1 MKTNLKINGIATITI
16 LLLSLH
22 ASAQTAEDALIIG
35 QNQYGGT
42 ARTISMGNAFTALGG
57 DLGSIAINP
66 AGSAVSGFSQVTL
79 SPGINISASRSRSTN
94 YYSGMR
100 VDQNKADFILPNVA
114 FNINFGTN
122 NSILKSF
129 NIGVVSNISN
139 TFTEQSVLGGRT
151 NESSYFGAQAQ
162 AATDW
167 RIEAAD
173 MEKSDC
179 YERYPFDLCLNYKA
193 FLYSPITGETNRYVG
208 ITENAEGPDAQGN
221 YNITMR
227 EGGMLKQS
235 WGREVTGSKNEYLFN
250 LGFNLIDKVFLG
262 ASIGLT
268 TFNRRYNDYFKEA
281 AMDPSRY
288 PASFTSSTG
297 VTYNTFWRDG
307 SYNYKISTSGT
318 GFYCKFGI
326 IYVPTP
332 WLRFG
337 AAIQLPSNMQITEN
351 YGASA
356 SSSFDNA
363 MFSSKVSTDNYQ
375 NKYSLRIP
383 MRANFGI
390 AGIIAKRFVL
400 SADYEFCP
408 YGDMVFQ
415 YNKVN
420 AEDWLQQNQSVKSSL
435 GMGHSLRFGAEARIN
450 SAFSARLGYILTS
463 NPSLNGVDSRNN
475 LPINHFAN
483 WGKHGENTASFG
495 LGFNSKGSFFADVA
509 VAARIFSTGF
519 FYPYDNMHDID
530 GRVVVR
536 APEYVID
543 RTLWTAVVT
552 LGWRF

>member
-1 MKTNLKINGIATITI
+1 MLLPLK
-16 LLLSLH
+16 S
-22 ASAQTAEDALIIG
+22 SAQTPEDALTIG
-35 QNQYGGT
+35 QNHYGGT
-42 ARTISMGNAFTALGG
+42 ARTIAMGNAFTALGG

-66 AGSAVSGFSQVTL
+66 AGSAVSGFSQITMT
-79 SPGINISASRSRSTN
+79 PGINISSSNSRSTN
-94 YYSGMR
+94 YYNGVR
-100 VDQNKADFILPNVA
+100 VDQNKAEFVLPNVA
-114 FNINFGTN
+114 FNINFGTG
-122 NSILKSF
+122 NSILKGF

-151 NESSYFGAQAQ
+151 NESSFFGAQAQ

-179 YERYPFDLCLNYKA
+179 YDRFPFDLCLNYKA

-227 EGGMLKQS
+227 EGGMLKQN
-235 WGREVTGSKNEYLFN
+235 WGREVSGSKNEYFVN

-268 TFNRRYNDYFKEA
+268 SFNRRYNDYFKEA
-281 AMDPSRY
+281 AVDPTRY
-288 PASFTSSTG
+288 PASFTNSSG
-297 VTYNTFWRDG
+297 VTYHTFWRDG
-307 SYNYKISTSGT
+307 SYNYNISMSGSS
-318 GFYCKFGI
+318 FYCKFGV

-337 AAIQLPSNMQITEN
+337 AAVQLPGNMQITEN

-356 SSSFDNA
+356 NSTFDNA
-363 MFSSKVSTDNYQ
+363 MFSTHVSTGNFQ
-375 NKYSLRIP
+375 NRYTLRIP
-383 MRANFGI
+383 MRANFGV

-415 YNKVN
+415 YNKVD
-420 AEDWLQQNQSVKSSL
+420 AEDWLGRNQDIKTGL
-435 GMGHSLRFGAEARIN
+435 GTGHSLRFGAEARIN
-450 SAFSARLGYILTS
+450 SALSARLGYILTN
-463 NPSLNGVDSRNN
+463 NPSLAGVDSRNH
-475 LPINHFAN
+475 LPVNHFAN
-483 WGKHGENTASFG
+483 WGKHGENTFSFG

-509 VAARIFSTGF
+509 VAARVFSTGF
-519 FYPYDNMHDID
+519 FYPYDDMHDID
-530 GRVVVR
+530 GKRVVV

-543 RTLWTAVVT
+543 RTLWTAAVT
-552 LGWRF
+552 VGWRF